1 VEEVDSVDKD
11 GGLVLPNVGSAKGL
25 TDAVGG
31 RDGVGVHH
39 GDVEAIRK
47 SPGGE
52 SVVQVGQA
60 EENGAS
66 VAPRADHE
74 DTKTAAMGRAGV
86 RHLMS
91 DFHGGYSFANLGLVT
106 LRRDG
111 QGRGGLL
118 QPRMVGFRL
127 GWVGY
132 RDKDLGSGLQNE
144 AETGHQEVGISLVE
158 PDIGLV
164 VLSTT

>member
-1 VEEVDSVDKD
+1 MEEVDSVDKD
-11 GGLVLPNVGSAKGL
+11 GGLVLSDIGGAEGL

-66 VAPRADHE
+66 VAPCADDE

-86 RHLMS
+86 RHLMG

-118 QPRMVGFRL
+118 QPRMVDFRL
-127 GWVGY
+127 GWVSY
-132 RDKDLGSGLQNE
+132 RDKDVGSGFLDK
-144 AETGHQEVGISLVE
+144 A
-158 PDIGLV
+158 
-164 VLSTT
+164 